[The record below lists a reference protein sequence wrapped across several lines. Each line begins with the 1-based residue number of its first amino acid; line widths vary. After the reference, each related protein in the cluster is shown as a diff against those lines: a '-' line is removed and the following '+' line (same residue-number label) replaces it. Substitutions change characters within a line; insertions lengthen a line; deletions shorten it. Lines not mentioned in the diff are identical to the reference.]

1 MRPEY
6 LLPDLTQIGG
16 RALVEVIDT
25 LLALPIEEV
34 LQQNEPNSNEAAIA
48 ILATVKLTGERLSGD
63 VRLQIPE
70 TFAGQA
76 VSRLLGGRN
85 SPNDTEVDDFAGE
98 LCNMIAG
105 RVAGQLSEDGYRCV
119 LETPS
124 VIRGSRFL
132 LEPETGAGFG
142 RTEWSCQGHS
152 LTLHVQCHYRPT

>member
-70 TFAGQA
+70 
-76 VSRLLGGRN
+76 
-85 SPNDTEVDDFAGE
+85 
-98 LCNMIAG
+98 
-105 RVAGQLSEDGYRCV
+105 
-119 LETPS
+119 
-124 VIRGSRFL
+124 
-132 LEPETGAGFG
+132 
-142 RTEWSCQGHS
+142 
-152 LTLHVQCHYRPT
+152 